1 MNRQDL
7 QKKLQDTREAIF
19 VAIATMD
26 SQKKELEQVCAS
38 SPEAKKRALA
48 IHTQFM
54 ETKSRLAT
62 LHALQ
67 DDVRTQIRAL
77 DNSYLT
83 ISKGGGGG
91 KSRVA
96 AAAASSTTDS
106 KFVTASINRL
116 LASMKK

>member
-67 DDVRTQIRAL
+67 DVEH
-77 DNSYLT
+77 
-83 ISKGGGGG
+83 GWFVG
-91 KSRVA
+91 KDLYPKM
-96 AAAASSTTDS
+96 TF
-106 KFVTASINRL
+106 FVYAF
-116 LASMKK
+116 